1 MANIFSFQLN
11 EGFLAGYAEYLKT
24 LRLANPGKSYKV
36 TISVDLTPDGIGYE
50 VREPPQITIDEES
63 APISKNASLAS
74 SASLQKEYP
83 TSHAEDTE
91 EQAIRKA
98 GSDAYA
104 FSEQK
109 VLWDVPHSISQ
120 ENLTWY
126 HDLTGEPWSGGQHE
140 WYTFNIAR
148 SSAIDLVRTR
158 ELYEEGWYQAA
169 HEAKSTGA
177 LFYFRK
183 LLDMI
188 DSEHGEWYGR
198 DFEKSH
204 ALVMQAIRIL
214 EHES

>member
-1 MANIFSFQLN
+1 MANIFSFQLDEN
-11 EGFLAGYAEYLKT
+11 FLTAYGQYVKQ
-24 LRLANPGKSYKV
+24 LREANPGKAYKV
-36 TISVDLTPDGIGYE
+36 TISVDLIPDGTGYE
-50 VREPPQITIDEES
+50 LREPPQISIDEES

-74 SASLQKEYP
+74 SASLQKEDRS
-83 TSHAEDTE
+83 SHAEDE

-109 VLWDVPHSISQ
+109 VLWGVSHSISQ

-148 SSAIDLVRTR
+148 SSAIDLARTR

-177 LFYFRK
+177 LFYLRK

-188 DSEHGEWYGR
+188 ESEHGEWYGR
-198 DFEKSH
+198 DFEKPH